1 MKLALFDFDG
11 TVTTRETMPDFVRR
25 AVPPLRRALGVPAF
39 ALMFAGYRMG
49 LVAGTTIRNA
59 VTAFGFRGVP
69 VARVRA
75 AGRHFATEYIPTV
88 LRPEAGM
95 DQQDGR
101 HRGDARPTER
111 FPFRR
116 CLRHRAP
123 SLSRSRSW
131 ERHRDLR
138 WVPRRRSAQNNCP
151 CGDGAHDG
159 TKREVSSCSS
169 RARPKPSQQQATSKR
184 LRSSSANTPWPRMR
198 VRKSLS

>member
-1 MKLALFDFDG
+1 M
-11 TVTTRETMPDFVRR
+11 RR
-25 AVPPLRRALGVPAF
+25 RGSTANGLPARSSRQLRRQGDEAQRQGIRTHRRTLRSTPALGS
-39 ALMFAGYRMG
+39 R
-49 LVAGTTIRNA
+49 RQQQ
-59 VTAFGFRGVP
+59 
-69 VARVRA
+69 
-75 AGRHFATEYIPTV
+75 EDD
-88 LRPEAGM
+88 EAGM

-111 FPFRR
+111 FPFPR

-151 CGDGAHDG
+151 CGDGAHGG

-169 RARPKPSQQQATSKR
+169 RARPKPCLRQATSKR